1 MSGRNVMM
9 GYLFCQDKT
18 TEAIDEDGWLHSGKC
33 GIYDRVII
41 SNYHFRL
48 KGGGVGP
55 GGPGQPG
62 QAGPAWPQPGI
73 LVWAFCQPCVF

>member
-1 MSGRNVMM
+1 MM

-41 SNYHFRL
+41 SNYW
-48 KGGGVGP
+48 GGVLP
-55 GGPGQPG
+55 VDTELPPTF
-62 QAGPAWPQPGI
+62 PQ
-73 LVWAFCQPCVF
+73 